1 MSIGYGP
8 KWPFYSCDGLY
19 WIDGIYVVSI
29 HAGAQEVIFTMY
41 SCIRDPA

>member
-19 WIDGIYVVSI
+19 WIVGIYVEYNV
-29 HAGAQEVIFTMY
+29 GA
-41 SCIRDPA
+41 

>member
-8 KWPFYSCDGLY
+8 KWPFYSCYRLY

-29 HAGAQEVIFTMY
+29 NAGAQEVILL
-41 SCIRDPA
+41 CIVI

>member
-8 KWPFYSCDGLY
+8 KWQFYSSYGLY

-29 HAGAQEVIFTMY
+29 NAGA
-41 SCIRDPA
+41 